1 MNYFRNDILQI
12 DHDTLSNID
21 SKTVD
26 IYFSD
31 NSLSIPYYPTR
42 NCESITKDLDT
53 RLDPWANNLLK
64 NPNGN
69 VTRLTDASGNIS
81 LTFQECIPQTNNP
94 KLCNGN
100 WYQNKNILC
109 PFTPPECKNAGVYTP
124 DLTQVTKGGC
134 ECVEYTSESDGNTKK
149 YVGNLCEYDDNT
161 TCNGGGIANPDGT
174 CTCGTNYLQPD
185 CNCMAF
191 VYVSTSYTFLVTG
204 TMLNVVLKNFPLTF
218 IYSGDPLIFL
228 RLELPAPFSDGNIIQ
243 TLDDENALVLSLYTY
258 PAHRKNYYKLML
270 NFPCNHITW
279 VPSDGTGTNLYFDMV
294 K

>member
-42 NCESITKDLDT
+42 NCESITEDLDT

-69 VTRLTDASGNIS
+69 VTRRTDASGKIS

-100 WYQNKNILC
+100 WYQQKTNILC
-109 PFTPPECKNAGVYTP
+109 PFTPPECKNGGVYTP
-124 DLTQVTKGGC
+124 DLTQDTIGGC

-149 YVGNLCEYDDNT
+149 YVGKLCEYDDNT

-174 CTCGTNYLQPD
+174 CTCSLNNVG
-185 CNCMAF
+185 CNCIA
-191 VYVSTSYTFLVTG
+191 YDASKPYTFLVTG
-204 TMLNVVLKNFPLTF
+204 TMLNVVLKNTPLTF
-218 IYSGDPLIFL
+218 YHWCGPQNQLGLKF
-228 RLELPAPFSDGNIIQ
+228 PAPFDDGNII
-243 TLDDENALVLSLYTY
+243 LLYNNVLILSLTLLQTY
-258 PAHRKNYYKLML
+258 EYKTYKAIVA
-270 NFPCNHITW
+270 FPCNHITW
-279 VPSDGTGTNLYFDMV
+279 IPVDGTGTNLYFDMV
-294 K
+294 T